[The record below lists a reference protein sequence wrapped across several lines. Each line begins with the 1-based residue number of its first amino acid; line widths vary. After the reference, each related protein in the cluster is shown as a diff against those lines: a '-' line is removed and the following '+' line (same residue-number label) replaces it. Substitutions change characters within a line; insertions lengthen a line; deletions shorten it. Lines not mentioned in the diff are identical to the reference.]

1 MGLPMAINL
10 QKKLQS
16 HGANLTFSNRT
27 VSKGAALVEAGAVA
41 KNNIVEVAQ
50 ICDDIFTMVSADAVL
65 QSLVEELLA
74 SGIDLNGKTFIDC
87 STIHPDT
94 AGSVSETLQKAG
106 ATFIAA
112 PVFGANP
119 VAQAGRLIF
128 AMAGPKAAIE
138 RLEPLVL
145 DVMGRKV
152 INMGE
157 DVKKAPMLKVTG
169 YVAQR
174 SMHDATVIANRIL
187 CRNVLLVVFL
197 EAIAETQVLAEQN
210 GIGSNVMEDLIFEN
224 FGPVLGSY
232 SRRMTSG
239 SWAPKE
245 GTAGFLVS
253 NTIKDAK
260 HALRVAND
268 LGVRMPALDIATNN
282 MLSARAYGGENLDGA
297 ALYGT
302 LRSQSGL
309 PFWSENSRQE

>member
-1 MGLPMAINL
+1 MQKIKPVGWFGLGSMGLPMAVNL

-74 SGIDLNGKTFIDC
+74 SGIDLSGKTFIDC
-87 STIHPDT
+87 STIHPNT

-128 AMAGPKAAIE
+128 AMAGPTATIE
-138 RLEPLVL
+138 RLEPLVV

-169 YVAQR
+169 
-174 SMHDATVIANRIL
+174 
-187 CRNVLLVVFL
+187 NVLLVVFL

-232 SRRMTSG
+232 SRRLTSG

-245 GTAGFLVS
+245 GTAGFMVS

-302 LRSQSGL
+302 LRAQSGL

>member
-1 MGLPMAINL
+1 
-10 QKKLQS
+10 
-16 HGANLTFSNRT
+16 
-27 VSKGAALVEAGAVA
+27 
-41 KNNIVEVAQ
+41 
-50 ICDDIFTMVSADAVL
+50 MVSADAVL
-65 QSLVEELLA
+65 QALVKELVS
-74 SGIDLNGKTFIDC
+74 SGISLKGKTLVDC

-94 AGSVSETLQKAG
+94 AAAVSETLQEAG
-106 ATFIAA
+106 AVFIAA
-112 PVFGANP
+112 PVFGASP

-128 AMAGPKAAIE
+128 AMAGPQTTIQ

-157 DVKKAPMLKVTG
+157 DVTKSPMLKVTG
-169 YVAQR
+169 
-174 SMHDATVIANRIL
+174 
-187 CRNVLLVVFL
+187 NVLLVVFL
-197 EAIAETQVLAEQN
+197 EAIAETQVLAEHN
-210 GIGSNVMEDLIFEN
+210 GIGTNAMEELIFEN

-245 GTAGFLVS
+245 GWAGFAVS

-260 HALRVAND
+260 HALRVAGD

-302 LRSQSGL
+302 LRSQAGL